1 MQGFPPVDD
10 GDWCGSWE
18 DMTWFKA
25 GTKPTVEADPVP
37 QHAAREKA
45 GKTLVEVFAAEKTKK
60 K

>member
-18 DMTWFKA
+18 DMTWFKP
-25 GTKPTVEADPVP
+25 GTKPEVESADPVP
-37 QHAAREKA
+37 ERHKGKA
-45 GKTLVEVFAAEKTKK
+45 LVEVFAAEKVKK